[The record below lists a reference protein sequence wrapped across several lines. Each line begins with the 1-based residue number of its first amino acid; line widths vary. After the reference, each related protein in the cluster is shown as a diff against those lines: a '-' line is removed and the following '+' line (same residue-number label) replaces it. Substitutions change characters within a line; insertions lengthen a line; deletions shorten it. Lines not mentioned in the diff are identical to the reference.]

1 MNYLNNFRKNKY
13 YEKKYNNII
22 ENFTQPVSEEEINKY
37 VDLFNLD
44 PVNDEMYKS
53 VSSID
58 QLINSWSSKDK
69 NISTRILNT
78 GIKEMKH
85 LLEPDSLTMI
95 NDAISQYQSNLATRT
110 ADAQHNANQLAN
122 LATRISREQ
131 QPAAFFTDQSIG
143 TEDYDQR
150 YLNYSVSQD
159 ALAKIDE
166 EYVDVINTGMN
177 VYNSDTLNYNS
188 LNQLKN
194 RNQYIQLYNDN
205 LKQQR
210 SGVSN
215 KLNSDIQTK
224 ERYVQI
230 SRYEYLKKRK
240 IIKYCQF
247 FSIVFVLGS
256 ICYIVGTQYEDE
268 NIRNLLKIITLI
280 IYVIAAIF
288 LFFMIKSDSKRYMLD
303 WDEIYYSG
311 DQSNW
316 KDTSKLN

>member
-22 ENFTQPVSEEEINKY
+22 ENFNQPSEEQINEI

-44 PVNDEMYKS
+44 FDTQNGMYNQ
-53 VSSID
+53 VSSVDEIV
-58 QLINSWSSKDK
+58 NSWSSQNV
-69 NISTRILNT
+69 NIQKLNSAL
-78 GIKEMKH
+78 KEMS
-85 LLEPDSLTMI
+85 SLI
-95 NDAISQYQSNLATRT
+95 NPQSLNNIQEAITQYQSNLGSRNI
-110 ADAQHNANQLAN
+110 DAQHNANQLAE
-122 LATRISREQ
+122 LATTISRQQ
-131 QPAAFFTDQSIG
+131 QPVAFLNDKAIG
-143 TEDYDQR
+143 TEDYEQR
-150 YLNYSVSQD
+150 YLNYTVSQD

-166 EYVDVINTGMN
+166 EYNDLVNTGIN

-194 RNQYIQLYNDN
+194 RNQYIQLYQDD
-205 LKQQR
+205 LKKQR

-224 ERYVQI
+224 ERYIQI
-230 SRYEYLKKRK
+230 SRYEYLQKRK

-268 NIRNLLKIITLI
+268 NIRNLLRILTFI

-311 DQSNW
+311 DKINW
-316 KDTSKLN
+316 EDTSKK